1 MPKHWEDKSQWVTH
15 CQICF
20 CAVTYQLM
28 DFHLQYHE
36 IKDKQMSIYDLN
48 FTDNKGNVIELE
60 SLKDKVILLVNVA
73 SNCGFTKQYSDLQK
87 LHASY
92 SEYGLEVIGFP
103 CNQFGGQEPGTDQE
117 IEDFCKTNY
126 DVSFT
131 ISTKTDVNGD
141 HANPIYKYIKEK
153 TGKDI
158 QWNFEKFLIYKGD
171 IVAYGNSNTPVNS
184 LEPQII
190 DLLDKK

>member
-1 MPKHWEDKSQWVTH
+1 MPKHWEDKSQWITH

-141 HANPIYKYIKEK
+141 NANPIYKYIKEK

-171 IVAYGNSNTPVNS
+171 IVAYGNSNVPVNS
-184 LEPQII
+184 LETQII

>member
-1 MPKHWEDKSQWVTH
+1 MPKHWEDKSQWITH

-36 IKDKQMSIYDLN
+36 IKGKQMSIYDLS
-48 FTDNKGNVIELE
+48 FTDNKGNVIEME
-60 SLKDKVILLVNVA
+60 TLKDKVILLVNVA
-73 SNCGFTKQYSDLQK
+73 SNCGFTKQYADLQK

-141 HANPIYKYIKEK
+141 NANPIYKYIKEK

-171 IVAYGNSNTPVNS
+171 IVAYGNSTIPVNS
-184 LEPQII
+184 LETQII

>member
-1 MPKHWEDKSQWVTH
+1 
-15 CQICF
+15 
-20 CAVTYQLM
+20 M

-141 HANPIYKYIKEK
+141 NANPIYKYIKEK

-171 IVAYGNSNTPVNS
+171 IVAYGNSNVPVNS
-184 LEPQII
+184 LETQII

>member
-1 MPKHWEDKSQWVTH
+1 MSKGWEDKSQWLTH

-48 FTDNKGNVIELE
+48 FTDNKGKVIELG

-73 SNCGFTKQYSDLQK
+73 SNCGFTKQYTGLQQ

-92 SEYGLEVIGFP
+92 AADGLEVIGFP

-126 DVSFT
+126 DVGFT
-131 ISTKTDVNGD
+131 IATKSDVKGENA
-141 HANPIYKYIKEK
+141 HPIYKYIQEK
-153 TGKDI
+153 TGKEI
-158 QWNFEKFLIYKGD
+158 QWNFEKFLIDKGD
-171 IVAYGNSNTPVNS
+171 IVAYGNSDLPVIS

-190 DLLDKK
+190 GLLDRK

>member
-1 MPKHWEDKSQWVTH
+1 MPKHWEDKSQWITH

-36 IKDKQMSIYDLN
+36 IKDKQMSIYDLS
-48 FTDNKGNVIELE
+48 FTDNKGNVIELD

-73 SNCGFTKQYSDLQK
+73 SNCGFTKQYADLQK

-126 DVSFT
+126 DVSFRM
-131 ISTKTDVNGD
+131 STKTDVNGD
-141 HANPIYKYIKEK
+141 NANPIYKYIKEK

-158 QWNFEKFLIYKGD
+158 QWNFEKFLIYRGD
-171 IVAYGNSNTPVNS
+171 IVAYGNSVIPAIS

>member
-1 MPKHWEDKSQWVTH
+1 MSKGWSDKSEWITN
-15 CQICF
+15 CPICY
-20 CAVTYQLM
+20 CAVSYQLR
-28 DFHLQYHE
+28 DYHIQYHE

-48 FTDNKGNVIELE
+48 FTDNKGKVIELK

-73 SNCGFTKQYSDLQK
+73 SNCGFTKQYNGLQH

-92 SEYGLEVIGFP
+92 AADGLEVIGFP

-131 ISTKTDVNGD
+131 IATKSDVNGENA
-141 HANPIYKYIKEK
+141 HPIYKYIQEK
-153 TGKDI
+153 TGKEI
-158 QWNFEKFLIYKGD
+158 QWNFEKFLIDKGD
-171 IVAYGNSNTPVNS
+171 IVAYGNSDLPVIS

-190 DLLDKK
+190 GLLDRK

>member
-1 MPKHWEDKSQWVTH
+1 
-15 CQICF
+15 
-20 CAVTYQLM
+20 
-28 DFHLQYHE
+28 
-36 IKDKQMSIYDLN
+36 MSIYDLN
-48 FTDNKGNVIELE
+48 FTDNKGRVVELG

-73 SNCGFTKQYSDLQK
+73 SNCGFTKQYAGLQQ

-92 SEYGLEVIGFP
+92 AADGLEVIGFP

-131 ISTKTDVNGD
+131 IATKSDVNGENA
-141 HANPIYKYIKEK
+141 HPIYKYIQEK
-153 TGKDI
+153 TGKEI
-158 QWNFEKFLIYKGD
+158 QWNFEKFLIDKGD
-171 IVAYGNSNTPVNS
+171 IVAYGNSDLPVIS

-190 DLLDKK
+190 GLLDRK

>member
-1 MPKHWEDKSQWVTH
+1 MPKHWEDKSEWITS
-15 CQICF
+15 CPICY
-20 CAVTYQLM
+20 CAVSHQLRDYHM
-28 DFHLQYHE
+28 QYHE
-36 IKDKQMSIYDLN
+36 IKDKQVSIYDLN
-48 FTDNKGNVIELE
+48 FTDNKGKVIELS

-73 SNCGFTKQYSDLQK
+73 SNCGFTKQYADLQK

-131 ISTKTDVNGD
+131 MSTKTDVNGD
-141 HANPIYKYIKEK
+141 NANSIYKYIKEK

-171 IVAYGNSNTPVNS
+171 IVAYGNSVISAIS
-184 LEPQII
+184 LESQII
-190 DLLDKK
+190 DLLDK